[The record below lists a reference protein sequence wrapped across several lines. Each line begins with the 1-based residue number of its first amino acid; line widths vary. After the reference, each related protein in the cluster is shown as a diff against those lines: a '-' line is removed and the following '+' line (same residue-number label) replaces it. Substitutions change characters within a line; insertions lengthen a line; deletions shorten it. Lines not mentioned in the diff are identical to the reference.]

1 LLTCRRLTVRGNAV
15 HVVEIF
21 LPLACPN
28 GDLVP
33 AAIFELIETELAQ
46 KFGGVTEYA
55 RGSAR
60 GSGRSTIK

>member
-1 LLTCRRLTVRGNAV
+1 M